1 MRYPLV
7 REICNGQSKILQCWC
22 KLFDFLGAFEILV
35 FLTAIEH
42 ALDAFG
48 FAAAEVRFA
57 DVRPH
62 HFTACGEFEPLGGGF
77 VSFDFG
83 HAIYSLS
90 ISDFRFWIPE

>member
-1 MRYPLV
+1 
-7 REICNGQSKILQCWC
+7 
-22 KLFDFLGAFEILV
+22 LFDFLGAFEILV

-77 VSFDFG
+77 VSFDFR

-90 ISDFRFWIPE
+90 ISDFRFWILDSRVNHGAGFLLCHPSSKIGNK